1 MYNRNGSKLSL
12 QRSKNKQINNKIME
26 NYKPFRKTKFGVWEV
41 SNLGN
46 IRLVNYNLGKTKTI
60 KTYLSGGNPGSR
72 YKCLSINEVKYVHR
86 AVALVFV
93 PNPSPELLTC
103 VDHINGDKLDNRAEN
118 LRWVTRVE
126 NIALYYR
133 NR

>member
-1 MYNRNGSKLSL
+1 
-12 QRSKNKQINNKIME
+12 ME
-26 NYKPFRKTKFGVWEV
+26 TYKAFRKTKFGVWEV

-46 IRLVNYNLGKTKTI
+46 VRLINPLGKCKTI

-86 AVALVFV
+86 AVALAFV
-93 PNPSPELLTC
+93 PNPAPNVYNC
-103 VDHINGDKLDNRAEN
+103 VDHIDGDKMNNRADN
-118 LRWVTRVE
+118 LQWVTRVE
-126 NIALYYR
+126 NISLYYK